1 MLQVREAQQDHDRR
15 RFKFSGRDFV
25 SYFIELLYFCKKYVI
40 ISGYILGIM
49 SAEQTL
55 YQRRFVLSESETKTI
70 SNHAHPPE
78 GCRDFGEGK
87 VQFIRKRREERT
99 EDSPMSIDKN
109 SRAARQMKSR
119 GKRPP
124 RGRRRVS
131 WKAILLAVILI
142 LAAAACGAV
151 YYVNYLLGR
160 TQDVGVKMEE
170 MTNPNLD
177 KETEQVQKGFWK
189 VAVFGVD
196 STDGNLGKGA
206 NSDVIIICSLN
217 WETGEIKMASVYRD
231 TYLKVGEKNPYRK
244 INEAYARGGPEQA
257 IQALNENLDI
267 AVDDYIAVNWAAVAD
282 AINNLGGV
290 DIEVTKE
297 EFSQINGYITSVVE
311 NTGIYSQHLKKPGY
325 QHLDGVQAVAYCRL
339 RKMDSDF
346 QRTER
351 QRKVISQCLEKAKN
365 ADLRVINTVIGV
377 CLPQVS
383 TSIGLNDLLELGK
396 SINDFHLGETTG
408 FPFDLKTQNIGSLD
422 CVVPVTLSSNVVKL
436 HQFLF
441 GTENYKPSNHV
452 EQISQDIAYNSAQ
465 AEDEGEEIR
474 QEEMERMTSAAAST
488 EEETEKSSSQAE
500 TGESETS
507 SESEVETETDA
518 DGNVI
523 VKPTDASDESAEGE
537 NPLTESDE
545 YVPEDELINDPG
557 LITVPDDENTKPSS
571 GSGGPGSTGG
581 SQNGNMTIVPTA
593 PVRESESRRPG
604 SGPGSFPESSEES
617 ETNATVYYNRPVE
630 TDAESAGIED
640 GPGYFTS

>member
-1 MLQVREAQQDHDRR
+1 
-15 RFKFSGRDFV
+15 
-25 SYFIELLYFCKKYVI
+25 
-40 ISGYILGIM
+40 
-49 SAEQTL
+49 
-55 YQRRFVLSESETKTI
+55 
-70 SNHAHPPE
+70 
-78 GCRDFGEGK
+78 
-87 VQFIRKRREERT
+87 
-99 EDSPMSIDKN
+99 MSIDKN

-365 ADLRVINTVIGV
+365 ADLLV
-377 CLPQVS
+377 P
-383 TSIGLNDLLELGK
+383 LGK
-396 SINDFHLGETTG
+396 LAVFHR
-408 FPFDLKTQNIGSLD
+408 
-422 CVVPVTLSSNVVKL
+422 
-436 HQFLF
+436 HFLLF
-441 GTENYKPSNHV
+441 
-452 EQISQDIAYNSAQ
+452 
-465 AEDEGEEIR
+465 
-474 QEEMERMTSAAAST
+474 
-488 EEETEKSSSQAE
+488 
-500 TGESETS
+500 
-507 SESEVETETDA
+507 
-518 DGNVI
+518 
-523 VKPTDASDESAEGE
+523 
-537 NPLTESDE
+537 
-545 YVPEDELINDPG
+545 
-557 LITVPDDENTKPSS
+557 
-571 GSGGPGSTGG
+571 
-581 SQNGNMTIVPTA
+581 
-593 PVRESESRRPG
+593 RPG
-604 SGPGSFPESSEES
+604 G
-617 ETNATVYYNRPVE
+617 
-630 TDAESAGIED
+630 
-640 GPGYFTS
+640 